1 MTGMHY
7 RSPRPR
13 PHHLPFR
20 NGSFDAV
27 MSNVAIHMFPDSVT
41 RVAVGEVTRLVRA
54 DFHVFVHSCRAAWG
68 GGRAQ
73 IEAWLEAND
82 FPDLD
87 VVPKPRA
94 DVYLDD
100 RAIRFD
106 DWPSAYTR
114 IIREEGRQS

>member
-1 MTGMHY
+1 
-7 RSPRPR
+7 
-13 PHHLPFR
+13 
-20 NGSFDAV
+20 
-27 MSNVAIHMFPDSVT
+27 MSLT
-41 RVAVGEVTRLVRA
+41 VAVDFDGVLADKDMNPIDGAKDMVTRLVRA
-54 DFHVFVHSCRAAWG
+54 DFHVYVHSCRAAWG